1 MIQPATVTTHY
12 PSHKLQQNIY
22 HALTAFLCIFKN
34 LMICKK
40 ILHSV
45 PSHKRN
51 QISFMSAIFIMILA
65 NEFGSWLSKLLLMFA
80 LPSSPTSL
88 SSSSLSS
95 SMQRSSYFFSLEN
108 NLKVECAIMVWL
120 LVNHVLPKHFV
131 YDYLFPYMNRAPFN
145 FIYYVPHDWRKG
157 LGLCSFIERYRKRCL
172 HYFDAEYVDDY
183 YYSYDRDYEYSEIS
197 MQDVAFISQNS
208 ILLPLLAST
217 ISSCSS
223 TFTFTLLKSILL
235 PSCDDEDDDSKT
247 TTERRRNSTSSSSKG
262 IHSMLS
268 PVLYKM
274 KLRFIAAFIYNV
286 IVYEC
291 GSRFLIQWNGYQMI
305 RMETLIA
312 ILFAMLPIH
321 RYLVDKSGIVNQHSI
336 FAEVTASLDI
346 VPVNSTV
353 EPIDSMTTT
362 TATTVQKMVPSKP
375 FSTMYATVIQTAY
388 SIMSERRLLRSKTTA
403 AYHEIVPETEDEE
416 EGSGSKSIACS

>member
-22 HALTAFLCIFKN
+22 HGLTAFLCIFKN

-80 LPSSPTSL
+80 LPSSPS

-183 YYSYDRDYEYSEIS
+183 YYSTIET
-197 MQDVAFISQNS
+197 M
-208 ILLPLLAST
+208 ST
-217 ISSCSS
+217 VRFRCKTWHSSHRTVYYFLCW
-223 TFTFTLLKSILL
+223 
-235 PSCDDEDDDSKT
+235 PA
-247 TTERRRNSTSSSSKG
+247 RY
-262 IHSMLS
+262 H
-268 PVLYKM
+268 PVLAP
-274 KLRFIAAFIYNV
+274 LHSLCSNRFCCQV
-286 IVYEC
+286 
-291 GSRFLIQWNGYQMI
+291 
-305 RMETLIA
+305 
-312 ILFAMLPIH
+312 
-321 RYLVDKSGIVNQHSI
+321 
-336 FAEVTASLDI
+336 
-346 VPVNSTV
+346 
-353 EPIDSMTTT
+353 
-362 TATTVQKMVPSKP
+362 ATTKKM
-375 FSTMYATVIQTAY
+375 TAKQQQ
-388 SIMSERRLLRSKTTA
+388 SNGGGIPLRHHPRAFTA
-403 AYHEIVPETEDEE
+403 
-416 EGSGSKSIACS
+416 C

>member
-1 MIQPATVTTHY
+1 M
-12 PSHKLQQNIY
+12 
-22 HALTAFLCIFKN
+22 
-34 LMICKK
+34 
-40 ILHSV
+40 
-45 PSHKRN
+45 
-51 QISFMSAIFIMILA
+51 LA
-65 NEFGSWLSKLLLMFA
+65 
-80 LPSSPTSL
+80 
-88 SSSSLSS
+88 
-95 SMQRSSYFFSLEN
+95 
-108 NLKVECAIMVWL
+108 
-120 LVNHVLPKHFV
+120 
-131 YDYLFPYMNRAPFN
+131 
-145 FIYYVPHDWRKG
+145 
-157 LGLCSFIERYRKRCL
+157 
-172 HYFDAEYVDDY
+172 
-183 YYSYDRDYEYSEIS
+183 
-197 MQDVAFISQNS
+197 
-208 ILLPLLAST
+208 
-217 ISSCSS
+217 
-223 TFTFTLLKSILL
+223 
-235 PSCDDEDDDSKT
+235 
-247 TTERRRNSTSSSSKG
+247 
-262 IHSMLS
+262 

-388 SIMSERRLLRSKTTA
+388 YIMSERRLLRSKTNPATA
-403 AYHEIVPETEDEE
+403 AYHEIVPETEEEE